1 MVERTSTDLQDHLEA
16 LQDEVNRLKNEVKQT
31 LVDLRE
37 FIMKD
42 RTLLPPHIVADGPTG
57 GAPQRPPGTG
67 QEGEER
73 FPGVPGMPGMPG
85 IPMPPMPQMTPGGR
99 RPGSTLRD
107 LQSEAHSAGALDAV
121 MMDNI
126 IWWLGTAK
134 RRGLS
139 LQQVSPFLEAYEMS
153 GHLTPSMAK
162 LILRSM
168 AELDD
173 VEDVPRDHIFSPHDY
188 ADALLQ
194 LHDIICT
201 PGYVVDRLVPPPTPP
216 RPDAAAL
223 RDAAPSQEDS
233 EPKASKG

>member
-1 MVERTSTDLQDHLEA
+1 MVERTSTDLQDQLEA
-16 LQDEVNRLKNEVKQT
+16 LQDEVNLLKNEVKQT

-42 RTLLPPHIVADGPTG
+42 RTLLADGPQ
-57 GAPQRPPGTG
+57 GARPPVPSR
-67 QEGEER
+67 ESEEHS
-73 FPGVPGMPGMPG
+73 PGVPGMPAIPG
-85 IPMPPMPQMTPGGR
+85 IPMPPMPSMTPGGR

-107 LQSEAHSAGALDAV
+107 LQSEAHAAGALDAV
-121 MMDNI
+121 MMGNI

-173 VEDVPRDHIFSPHDY
+173 VEDVPRDRGFSPHDY

-201 PGYVVDRLVPPPTPP
+201 PGYVVDRLVPPPAPP
-216 RPDAAAL
+216 RPEAAR
-223 RDAAPSQEDS
+223 RDAAPSQDDP

>member
-1 MVERTSTDLQDHLEA
+1 MVERSSTELQDQLEV
-16 LQDEVNRLKNEVKQT
+16 LQDEVSLLKNEIKQT

-42 RTLLPPHIVADGPTG
+42 RTLLPPHVVQEAPAAPRAPLTG
-57 GAPQRPPGTG
+57 R
-67 QEGEER
+67 EGEEMP
-73 FPGVPGMPGMPG
+73 PGVPGSPPIPGFPPMPPIPGGPGARRPGMP
-85 IPMPPMPQMTPGGR
+85 
-99 RPGSTLRD
+99 LRD

-121 MMDNI
+121 MMGNI

-139 LQQVSPFLEAYEMS
+139 LQQVTPFLEAYEMS
-153 GHLTPSMAK
+153 GHLTPAMAK
-162 LILRSM
+162 LILQSI

-173 VEDVPRDHIFSPHDY
+173 REDVPSDYTFSHHDY

-201 PGYVVDRLVPPPTPP
+201 PGYVVDQLTPLPSLSRLMPGPGTPAQGGASVAEEP
-216 RPDAAAL
+216 Q
-223 RDAAPSQEDS
+223 SQ
-233 EPKASKG
+233 GQ